1 GGCLVRVRGR
11 RQAGRRD
18 PCAPAER
25 RGLRALGTAV
35 RGAHAP
41 GGRLR
46 RAGRGLLA
54 CGGPRPCACRRAN
67 IGLTSFVTRVLN
79 GRGVVNVVTMRR
91 PRGGV
96 MSAFGKSMTAVVAG
110 AALILVAGT
119 LGVSAQGPWVAAPEA
134 KSLKTPVKGVGDA
147 KMLVETNWVTCHGA
161 SGHGDGPAAA
171 ALPPPKAANLTA
183 GGGQ

>member
-1 GGCLVRVRGR
+1 MSIRCSGCRGVCR
-11 RQAGRRD
+11 RNPFARAERRRLLARGTAGRRS
-18 PCAPAER
+18 R
-25 RGLRALGTAV
+25 
-35 RGAHAP
+35 AP

-119 LGVSAQGPWVAAPEA
+119 LGVLAQGPWGAP
-134 KSLKTPVKGVGDA
+134 
-147 KMLVETNWVTCHGA
+147 
-161 SGHGDGPAAA
+161 PAAKRLQDPAKGAGA
-171 ALPPPKAANLTA
+171 AAKIGACKC
-183 GGGQ
+183 